1 MNLSRL
7 RFPTRAAAPLALRRA
22 LLPTVAALAVVASG
36 ASARAGDVDARA
48 PGKGE
53 SPAVS
58 KDVAPAPEPPPAPS
72 ATLGTPRTV
81 KGGALPKGTESALV
95 AVQPAIDACYR
106 AAIDAGQEGAPS
118 IEVRL
123 ELVAPG
129 RVASASINASTDAS
143 ARLRGCV
150 RDAFAAVSAAGAVGP
165 APVEVLL
172 SIAFD
177 RSVPDDLVLSDSS
190 CMNECDGE
198 LSDELRNELR
208 GRAMRASHCFKKGAA
223 PGEPAT
229 LKAGT
234 MQVSVRI
241 ASDGSVCGVTTGNDA
256 FGRPSLTSCLVETM
270 SETFANAPAGCVDV
284 TVPLVFKGS

>member
-1 MNLSRL
+1 MNVPRL
-7 RFPTRAAAPLALRRA
+7 RSRARAAAPLTVRRA
-22 LLPTVAALAVVASG
+22 LLAALAACAVLASG
-36 ASARAGDVDARA
+36 ASARAGDEDART
-48 PGKGE
+48 PKKE
-53 SPAVS
+53 ETPAA
-58 KDVAPAPEPPPAPS
+58 APAPLPDPAPAPG
-72 ATLGTPRTV
+72 ATLGKPRTV
-81 KGGALPKGTESALV
+81 KGGALPKGTESALA

-106 AAIDAGQEGAPS
+106 AAIDAGHEGAPA

-129 RVASASINASTDAS
+129 RVASATVNTSTDAS

-150 RDAFAAVSAAGAVGP
+150 RDAYAAVDAAGGVGP
-165 APVEVLL
+165 APVEVLV

-177 RSVPDDLVLSDSS
+177 RQVPDDLVLSDSS

-198 LSDELRNELR
+198 LSDELKNELR